1 MTVAIPKTKITL
13 TEIDLEHKVL
23 SEVAAA
29 AEALGLSTIEL
40 CTSTGIALLNAMSI
54 KQFQRPLQE
63 ITCQPEDYAQSMQVL
78 LLEVKDRAIEVEKK
92 LVIEIEDN
100 EKAAVKVV
108 PEIDE
113 DEESKVDD
121 SAENSGTE
129 SEEFLSGLV
138 TIGRVR
144 DQTEVATSGKAESTL
159 VEDS

>member
-1 MTVAIPKTKITL
+1 M
-13 TEIDLEHKVL
+13 
-23 SEVAAA
+23 
-29 AEALGLSTIEL
+29 
-40 CTSTGIALLNAMSI
+40 
-54 KQFQRPLQE
+54 
-63 ITCQPEDYAQSMQVL
+63 
-78 LLEVKDRAIEVEKK
+78 EKK